1 MQTELLLAGVVSIL
15 VTILSL
21 PIIRVIAPRK
31 GLYDEIE
38 DRKVHKNLTPRIG
51 GVAIALAVLVNTLL
65 FVDISR
71 PAVTLMLAAII
82 LFVTGIVDDLRGLK
96 PLTKL
101 SAQVLAAIVVLGG
114 GIGIIFVSMPFSS
127 GLIFL
132 DGWQIPVEILGLS
145 FNILPIANLFTIAWI
160 ILIIN
165 AVNLLDGLDGLAG
178 GISLIGFVT
187 LLSLAIGSTV
197 TGLVLILSVTMCMS
211 LLAFLTNNFYPAR
224 IFMGDSGSYLIG
236 VMMAGLPIY
245 STVKTTVGV
254 VVIGIAIV
262 DLVWAVLRRLKNRQ
276 SPFKADR
283 GHIHHRLLDNGI
295 EHRNVVIIFYLVALI
310 VSLTVTLAGLAAAV
324 AVLTLS
330 LFAVVI
336 VTKNRKS
343 PKQMQ

>member
-1 MQTELLLAGVVSIL
+1 
-15 VTILSL
+15 
-21 PIIRVIAPRK
+21 
-31 GLYDEIE
+31 
-38 DRKVHKNLTPRIG
+38 
-51 GVAIALAVLVNTLL
+51 
-65 FVDISR
+65 
-71 PAVTLMLAAII
+71 
-82 LFVTGIVDDLRGLK
+82 
-96 PLTKL
+96 
-101 SAQVLAAIVVLGG
+101 
-114 GIGIIFVSMPFSS
+114 MPFSS

-145 FNILPIANLFTIAWI
+145 FNIIPIANLFTVAWI

-197 TGLVLILSVTMCMS
+197 TGLVLILSVTMCLS

-236 VMMAGLPIY
+236 LMMAVLPIY

-262 DLVWAVLRRLKNRQ
+262 DLVWAVLRRLKNKQ

-310 VSLTVTLAGLAAAV
+310 VSLTVTLAGLVAAV

-336 VTKNRKS
+336 ATKNRKS

>member
-1 MQTELLLAGVVSIL
+1 
-15 VTILSL
+15 
-21 PIIRVIAPRK
+21 
-31 GLYDEIE
+31 
-38 DRKVHKNLTPRIG
+38 
-51 GVAIALAVLVNTLL
+51 
-65 FVDISR
+65 
-71 PAVTLMLAAII
+71 
-82 LFVTGIVDDLRGLK
+82 
-96 PLTKL
+96 
-101 SAQVLAAIVVLGG
+101 
-114 GIGIIFVSMPFSS
+114 
-127 GLIFL
+127 
-132 DGWQIPVEILGLS
+132 
-145 FNILPIANLFTIAWI
+145 
-160 ILIIN
+160 
-165 AVNLLDGLDGLAG
+165 
-178 GISLIGFVT
+178 
-187 LLSLAIGSTV
+187 
-197 TGLVLILSVTMCMS
+197 
-211 LLAFLTNNFYPAR
+211 
-224 IFMGDSGSYLIG
+224 MGDSGSYLIG
-236 VMMAGLPIY
+236 LMMAVLPIY